1 MKNIVALGFIA
12 IGLCGCAAEPT
23 WNTSVF
29 PEQPTYGMPGS
40 AAPAVAEA
48 PKK

>member
-1 MKNIVALGFIA
+1 MKSFVAVCFVAFALA
-12 IGLCGCAAEPT
+12 GCASEPT

-29 PEQPTYGMPGS
+29 PEQPTYGGASP
-40 AAPAVAEA
+40 APTVAEA